1 MFRSQRNFNVIFF
14 SFDKEFK
21 QAEDTQW
28 LGITNAIQ
36 KFQIEQSNKKREADK
51 KQNKKADEIAAL

>member
-1 MFRSQRNFNVIFF
+1 MFRSQRNFKVIFF

-21 QAEDTQW
+21 QDEDTQW

-36 KFQIEQSNKKREADK
+36 KFQIDQSNKKKEADK

>member
-1 MFRSQRNFNVIFF
+1 MFRAQRNFKVIFF

-21 QAEDTQW
+21 GAEETQW

-36 KFQIEQSNKKREADK
+36 KFQIDQSNKNKEQDK
-51 KQNKKADEIAAL
+51 KQNKKAEEIAKQ